1 MNQVIPVVNAMEDF
15 KLAMLEVLNNNQYVQ
30 LVTKGQQQ
38 GDDVSLS
45 YFTKFPAVYAGSAQL
60 VNKNYFAT
68 GQKGRIG
75 FKLK

>member
-1 MNQVIPVVNAMEDF
+1 M
-15 KLAMLEVLNNNQYVQ
+15 LAVLNNNQYVQ
-30 LVTKGQQQ
+30 LVTKGKQT
-38 GDDVSLS
+38 GEDVSLT
-45 YFTKFPAVYAGSAQL
+45 YFTKFPAVFKGSAQL